1 MKLAIAVLASSLAL
15 LLGSHAAHAAQPMRA
30 PVSGD
35 QVPARLVALP
45 APSGSIERAPVSF
58 AWKLDPN
65 AELSAPQPYV
75 AQSREYWQ
83 TVDASELQKGV
94 SVKTS
99 APGALIR
106 VSPARGARA
115 LDQNALR
122 INDASGTARIER
134 LASAKQ
140 LADAGMD
147 VQVGSVIAK
156 LAPDEGAG
164 VYTLRATQAE
174 GRYLVHVFEPQ
185 SSDVLNAAV
194 DRQHALAGDT
204 VRVNI
209 GFERAGKRAQTA
221 QAEGLLVAPDG
232 RSWPVQVGKDGSARV
247 KLPAQVGNAKGL
259 WEVQVFASADGIQ
272 RDVRTAVAVAA
283 PTARFKGQFAFNPAT
298 MRMALPVLAG
308 SVGRYEARGTLYAT
322 AADGQM
328 RPVSQAHSAAWM
340 KRGNGML
347 VLQFDRSHLP
357 AGYGAPFEVRDLS
370 LNDQAR
376 MAPLESRAR
385 TGIAR

>member
-1 MKLAIAVLASSLAL
+1 MKLVIAALTSSLTLAL
-15 LLGSHAAHAAQPMRA
+15 AAQAASAAQPMRA
-30 PVSGD
+30 PVAGD
-35 QVPARLVALP
+35 QVPARLVAMP
-45 APSGSIERAPVSF
+45 APSAAIERAPVSF

-65 AELSAPQPYV
+65 AALSAPQPHV

-83 TVDASELQKGV
+83 TVDASALRQGV

-122 INDASGTARIER
+122 INGASGAARIER

-147 VQVGSVIAK
+147 VQDGTVIAK
-156 LAPDEGAG
+156 LAPEAGAG
-164 VYTLRATQAE
+164 AYMLRATQAE

-204 VRVNI
+204 VRVNV
-209 GFERAGKRAQTA
+209 GFDRAGKRAQA
-221 QAEGLLVAPDG
+221 QADALLVAPDG
-232 RSWPVQVGKDGSARV
+232 RSWPVAVGKDGAARV
-247 KLPAQVGNAKGL
+247 KLPANAGNAQGL

-272 RDVRTAVAVAA
+272 RDARTAFAVAA
-283 PTARFKGQFAFNPAT
+283 PTARFKGQFAFNAAT
-298 MRMALPVLAG
+298 MRMALPVQAG

-322 AADGQM
+322 ASDGQM

-340 KRGNGML
+340 NRGNGML

-370 LNDQAR
+370 LNDQSR

-385 TGIAR
+385 TGLAR